1 MPAGNGVW
9 YFLDPPL
16 SSSPPP
22 APPAA
27 SRSPSSAASR
37 GTSAAGPRDSR
48 PGGRHP
54 AGGCARAQ
62 RLRRAPPREAA
73 RAARAAPR
81 KVTPAQLPPAGRNPR
96 APVRGRRPAAKLP
109 GSLPSSS
116 PPVLP
121 CGSHARS
128 PSVRVPLSPPTF

>member
-9 YFLDPPL
+9 YFLDPPPFQFTSTCTPGRL
-16 SSSPPP
+16 PQPQQRGQSRYLRRGAAGRQARRPPSCWRLRTCATVAQSPP
-22 APPAA
+22 
-27 SRSPSSAASR
+27 R
-37 GTSAAGPRDSR
+37 G
-48 PGGRHP
+48 
-54 AGGCARAQ
+54 
-62 RLRRAPPREAA
+62 AA

-109 GSLPSSS
+109 GALPSSS

-128 PSVRVPLSPPTF
+128 LSVRVPLSPPTF